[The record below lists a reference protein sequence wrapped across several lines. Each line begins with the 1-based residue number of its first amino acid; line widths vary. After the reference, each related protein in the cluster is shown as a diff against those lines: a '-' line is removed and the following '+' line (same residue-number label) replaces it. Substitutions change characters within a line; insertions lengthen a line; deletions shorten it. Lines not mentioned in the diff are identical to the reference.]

1 MAATRTVSRN
11 RPWIVDR
18 PLRGLVRGLAF
29 TGKELH
35 EVIRQPRLLLGLVIG
50 PFLILLAFGSGF
62 KGQLVQQPT
71 VLVIPPQS
79 GLSTNINDYKDA
91 FQFPFTL
98 AAVVTTRQEAQQI
111 FDAKQASVMVTL
123 PSDTYQRIRDG
134 QHPLIDIRYNELEP
148 VRANYLR
155 FYSYVQTNELNRR
168 VLIAIVN
175 QARNQNPETAGPP
188 LQGYAGRVQTG
199 MDQYAARVRSRDA
212 AGAGAALLALQN
224 ETASSQSD
232 IRTRVQ
238 LLNGIAGYL
247 NVPAG
252 GQNAPPDRQ
261 AAAVDQSLTNVQ
273 TIITNLQTT
282 LPQQLATGQPDTKAT
297 GDAVANARNAE
308 QSAQTLQLPPA
319 EVLVAPF
326 QAEVTN
332 EARVLPNFITYYA
345 PAVLAL
351 LLQHVSITL
360 TALTLVRERTSGA
373 TELFRISP
381 SAAPEIVF
389 GKFLGYA
396 AVALT
401 AGAILAA
408 LLRFALKVPMFGS
421 WLQFAAVLALLIAA
435 SLGFG
440 LVISALARSESQ
452 AVQYGML
459 ILLASVFFGNFFL
472 AIDTLYPWARLISYA
487 LPITYGVQA
496 LQDIMLRGRG
506 VNLRDITA
514 LAAFAVGLFIL
525 GTFLFRREVRRA

>member
-1 MAATRTVSRN
+1 MATRTVSRS

-18 PLRGLVRGLAF
+18 PLRGAVRGIAF

-35 EVIRQPRLLLGLVIG
+35 EVIRQPRLLLGLVVG

-62 KGQLVQQPT
+62 KGQLVEQPT
-71 VLVIPPQS
+71 VLVIPPNS
-79 GLSTNINDYKDA
+79 GLSTKIEDYKDA

-98 AAVVTTRQEAQQI
+98 AAVVTTPQEAQRL
-111 FDAKQASVMVTL
+111 FDEKRASVMVTL
-123 PSDTYQRIRDG
+123 PSDTYQRIRAG
-134 QHPLIDIRYNELEP
+134 QHPLIDMRYNELEP
-148 VRANYLR
+148 VRANYLK

-168 VLIAIVN
+168 VLISVIN
-175 QARNQNPETAGPP
+175 QAKNQNEQTAGPP
-188 LQGYAGRVQTG
+188 LQGYTARMQTG
-199 MDQYAARVRSRDA
+199 MDQYAQRVRSRDV
-212 AGAGAALLALQN
+212 AGAGAALLAMQN
-224 ETASSQSD
+224 ETANSQSD

-238 LLNGIAGYL
+238 LLNGIADYF
-247 NVPAG
+247 NAPTG
-252 GQNAPPDRQ
+252 GQNAPGDQQ

-273 TIITNLQTT
+273 TIIRNLQTT
-282 LPQQLATGQPDTKAT
+282 LPQQIGAGQPDTKAT
-297 GDAVANARNAE
+297 GDAVTNARTAE
-308 QSAQTLQLPPA
+308 DGAKSLQLPPA

-351 LLQHVSITL
+351 LLQHVSISL

-396 AVALT
+396 TVAMI
-401 AGAILAA
+401 AGAVLAA

-421 WLQFAAVLALLIAA
+421 WYQFAAVLALLIAA

-459 ILLASVFFGNFFL
+459 ILLTSVFFGNFFL
-472 AIDTLYPWARLISYA
+472 AIDTLYPWARVISYA
-487 LPITYGVQA
+487 LPITYGVRA
-496 LQDIMLRGRG
+496 LQDIMLRGRD
-506 VNLRDITA
+506 VNVRDIAA
-514 LAAFAVGLFIL
+514 LGAFAVGLFIL
-525 GTFLFRREVRRA
+525 GTLLFRREVRRA